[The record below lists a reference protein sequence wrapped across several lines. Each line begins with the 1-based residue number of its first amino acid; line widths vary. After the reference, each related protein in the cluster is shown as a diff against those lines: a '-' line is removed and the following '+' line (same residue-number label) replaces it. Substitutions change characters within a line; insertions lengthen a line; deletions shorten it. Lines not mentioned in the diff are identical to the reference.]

1 MSRIGA
7 LGRTAVLAVMLGGLP
22 VVGSAHTQPSARE
35 DNIWG
40 GKAHQPTQ
48 SEVVQQERLEG
59 LALPAQ
65 QERLA
70 NDEVETLYHSLL
82 QESARPVDVQP
93 YVIPTPAPSSPSS
106 PQQTQPAA
114 PSLPDRGA
122 PVFGLGGIAGTVTS
136 NNGRF
141 ATVTPQGGG
150 PVGIITPQGN
160 GIGLLSV
167 PGRAP
172 TIVLARP

>member
-1 MSRIGA
+1 MNRIGA

-22 VVGSAHTQPSARE
+22 VAGFAHTRPSARE

-48 SEVVQQERLEG
+48 SEVAQQERLEG
-59 LALPAQ
+59 LALPPQ
-65 QERLA
+65 QERLE
-70 NDEVETLYHSLL
+70 NDEVETLYQSLL
-82 QESARPVDVQP
+82 QESARPVYVQP
-93 YVIPTPAPSSPSS
+93 YVIPTPGPSSPSP
-106 PQQTQPAA
+106 PQQTQPGA
-114 PSLPDRGA
+114 PSVPDRGA

-136 NNGRF
+136 NDGRF
-141 ATVTPQGGG
+141 ATVAPQGGG
-150 PVGIITPQGN
+150 PPGILTPQGN

-172 TIVLARP
+172 SIVVTR